1 MASLAMAL
9 AEEAAKQLPLHKAIS
24 GIFGS
29 ISMAAWICVILP
41 QMIVNYRAK
50 SADGL
55 SMPFLIVW
63 MIGDATNLIGGLFT
77 HLAPTAVALAM
88 YFCVADFLLISQC
101 LYYNT
106 VNARRAAELSA
117 EVAEATEEAPL
128 LGERRISSH
137 RRSVSSEDAG
147 KIAPASDEL
156 MERSSWWSNSFSLI
170 AVYVVGFAGW
180 YLSYKAGAY
189 NGADPVVFNTAEV
202 SSDLLERV
210 GIVLGYFSAV
220 CYLCARVP
228 QIIKNYREKSCEGL
242 SILFFMLSLTG
253 NLTYAI
259 SIVSYSQEHKYIVNT
274 IPWLIGSL
282 GTVVEDATIFVQFRL
297 YANNRRSA
305 SGQA

>member
-1 MASLAMAL
+1 MASLAMA
-9 AEEAAKQLPLHKAIS
+9 AVEEAARQLPLHEAIS

-55 SMPFLIVW
+55 SISFLVVW
-63 MIGDATNLIGGLFT
+63 MLGDATNLIGGLFT
-77 HLAPTAVALAM
+77 HLAPTAIVLAW

-101 LYYNT
+101 LYYNA
-106 VNARRAAELSA
+106 VNARRAAEAAAAS
-117 EVAEATEEAPL
+117 EEAPL
-128 LGERRISSH
+128 LGERRRSR
-137 RRSVSSEDAG
+137 RRSISSEDGA
-147 KIAPASDEL
+147 KIAPAGDEL
-156 MERSSWWSNSFSLI
+156 IERSSWSSNAACLLG
-170 AVYVVGFAGW
+170 VYVVGFAGW

-189 NGADPVVFNTAEV
+189 NETDPVVLDDAER
-202 SSDLLERV
+202 SSSNLLEKI
-210 GIVLGYFSAV
+210 GMVLGYFSAV
-220 CYLCARVP
+220 CYLCARIP

-259 SIVSYSQEHKYIVNT
+259 SIVAYSQDKKYIINT

-297 YANNRRSA
+297 YANNRRSDTA
-305 SGQA
+305 QA

>member
-1 MASLAMAL
+1 MASLAMA
-9 AEEAAKQLPLHKAIS
+9 AVEGAKQLPLHEAIS

-55 SMPFLIVW
+55 SISFLVVW
-63 MIGDATNLIGGLFT
+63 MIGDATNLVGGLFT
-77 HLAPTAVALAM
+77 HLAPTAIALAW

-101 LYYNT
+101 LYYNS
-106 VNARRAAELSA
+106 VNARRAAEA
-117 EVAEATEEAPL
+117 AEANEDAPL
-128 LGERRISSH
+128 LGERRPSH
-137 RRSVSSEDAG
+137 RRRSIASEDGG
-147 KIAPASDEL
+147 KIAPAGDEL
-156 MERSSWWSNSFSLI
+156 IERSSWSSNAACLLG
-170 AVYVVGFAGW
+170 VYVVGFAGW

-189 NGADPVVFNTAEV
+189 NETDPVVVNAA
-202 SSDLLERV
+202 SDLLEKI
-210 GIVLGYFSAV
+210 GMVLGYFSAV
-220 CYLCARVP
+220 CYLCARIP

-259 SIVSYSQEHKYIVNT
+259 SIVAYSQEKKYIINT

-297 YANNRRSA
+297 YANNRRSDA
-305 SGQA
+305 VQA